1 MFEIG
6 EKIVYS
12 FYGIC
17 KIADIVDKEVGDS
30 TRQYYELLPLADSR
44 STIYTPIDS
53 KKVLLRSIIS
63 RDEAQNIL
71 ESMDDMEMEWP
82 ENVWKRNQEF
92 KLITQNADIRENIML
107 YKALV
112 NHQIKL
118 NGAGKK
124 MIIQDLK
131 VLETVAKL
139 VCAELTEAL
148 GIELEEVELM
158 MKESATRCMA

>member
-17 KIADIVDKEVGDS
+17 KIADIVEKEVGDS

-63 RDEAQNIL
+63 KDEAQGIL
-71 ESMDDMEMEWP
+71 DIMDELDMEWP
-82 ENVWKRNQEF
+82 DNVWKRNQEF
-92 KLITQNADIRENIML
+92 KLITQNADLKENIML
-107 YKALV
+107 YKVLL
-112 NHQIKL
+112 NHQFMLKE
-118 NGAGKK
+118 AGKK
-124 MIIQDLK
+124 MIIQDIK
-131 VLETVAKL
+131 ILETVAKL
-139 VCAELTEAL
+139 VGAELNESL
-148 GIELEEVELM
+148 GMEIEDIESF
-158 MKESATRCMA
+158 MKESVVKCMA